1 MDKKKILQ
9 HLDHTL
15 LKQDATW
22 EQIKTLCDEGM
33 QYHVASVC
41 IPPCY
46 VKEARDY
53 VADRLK
59 ICTVIG
65 FPNGYQTTAAK
76 VAETKE
82 AVEDGADE
90 IDMVININRV
100 KDDRFEEVL
109 QEVKEI
115 RAACEGKVLKVI
127 IETCLLTDT
136 EKIRMC
142 EVVTAA
148 KADFIKTSTG
158 FSKAGA
164 TFDDIA
170 LFASHVGE
178 NVQIKAA
185 GGISSFADADEFV
198 KLGADRLGTSRIV
211 KIVKNENASANEY

>member
-53 VADRLK
+53 VEDRLK

-90 IDMVININRV
+90 IDMVINIGELKNGN
-100 KDDRFEEVL
+100 DEAVL
-109 QEVKEI
+109 HDIEAVVQ
-115 RAACEGKVLKVI
+115 AAEGAVVKVI
-127 IETCLLTDT
+127 LENCLL
-136 EKIRMC
+136 EKEEIVRACKLCM
-142 EVVTAA
+142 EA
-148 KADFIKTSTG
+148 KADFVIC
-158 FSKAGA
+158 
-164 TFDDIA
+164 
-170 LFASHVGE
+170 
-178 NVQIKAA
+178 
-185 GGISSFADADEFV
+185 
-198 KLGADRLGTSRIV
+198 
-211 KIVKNENASANEY
+211 

>member
-65 FPNGYQTTAAK
+65 FPNGNTTTQA
-76 VAETKE
+76 KE
-82 AVEDGADE
+82 AEAKEVLEAGADE
-90 IDMVININRV
+90 IDMVINV
-100 KDDRFEEVL
+100 GM
-109 QEVKEI
+109 VKEGDYGAVQQEI
-115 RAACEGKVLKVI
+115 ETLRKISQGPLNRERREAARGKAVPRHLRAQMQAQVHRESRGARAAEA
-127 IETCLLTDT
+127 LLLARTPH
-136 EKIRMC
+136 RGRRLLP
-142 EVVTAA
+142 TAPYLEA
-148 KADFIKTSTG
+148 ANRG
-158 FSKAGA
+158 
-164 TFDDIA
+164 
-170 LFASHVGE
+170 FASAANRMDATNNQGFVG
-178 NVQIKAA
+178 V
-185 GGISSFADADEFV
+185 
-198 KLGADRLGTSRIV
+198 
-211 KIVKNENASANEY
+211 

>member
-53 VADRLK
+53 VEDRLK

-90 IDMVININRV
+90 IDMVIPVGLLKAGQYDAVYEDIKAV
-100 KDDRFEEVL
+100 MD
-109 QEVKEI
+109 
-115 RAACEGKVLKVI
+115 ACAGKVLKVI
-127 IETCLLTDT
+127 FENCLLTD
-136 EKIRMC
+136 EEMIKAC
-142 EVVTAA
+142 ELSV
-148 KADFIKTSTG
+148 KAGADYVKTSTG
-158 FSKAGA
+158 FSTGGA
-164 TFDDIA
+164 TISDVA
-170 LFASHVGE
+170 LMKAHVEGKCK
-178 NVQIKAA
+178 VKAA
-185 GGISSFADADEFV
+185 GGIRDYNTAAAMIDA
-198 KLGADRLGTSRIV
+198 GADRLGTSATI
-211 KIVKNENASANEY
+211 KIMEGRQ

>member
-65 FPNGYQTTAAK
+65 FPNNSCESGR
-76 VAETKE
+76 
-82 AVEDGADE
+82 DE
-90 IDMVININRV
+90 RGSG
-100 KDDRFEEVL
+100 RW
-109 QEVKEI
+109 
-115 RAACEGKVLKVI
+115 CG
-127 IETCLLTDT
+127 
-136 EKIRMC
+136 
-142 EVVTAA
+142 
-148 KADFIKTSTG
+148 
-158 FSKAGA
+158 
-164 TFDDIA
+164 
-170 LFASHVGE
+170 
-178 NVQIKAA
+178 
-185 GGISSFADADEFV
+185 
-198 KLGADRLGTSRIV
+198 
-211 KIVKNENASANEY
+211 

>member
-53 VADRLK
+53 VEDRLK

-127 IETCLLTDT
+127 IETCLLT
-136 EKIRMC
+136 KGKSSKCVRSLQRQGRIILRLQP
-142 EVVTAA
+142 
-148 KADFIKTSTG
+148 DFRPEG
-158 FSKAGA
+158 
-164 TFDDIA
+164 
-170 LFASHVGE
+170 L
-178 NVQIKAA
+178 
-185 GGISSFADADEFV
+185 
-198 KLGADRLGTSRIV
+198 RL
-211 KIVKNENASANEY
+211 KMWHCCKNM